1 MHLFNLVSNLLPP
14 LILAIMSTNTRQGF
28 PNDPD
33 LSSKNDSCRRS
44 GLGSGSKSVIPDKAG
59 SMAMFYRGR
68 TETVRPLTS
77 EAVEAYKHLRIA
89 DKNPTEENLL
99 AFAKAFRAAG
109 KAHNIIIKE
118 SLGAKGFDRHL
129 SALKI
134 FAMRNNIEVP
144 IKRTN
149 FT

>member
-1 MHLFNLVSNLLPP
+1 MHLFNSVFNLQPQP
-14 LILAIMSTNTRQGF
+14 ITVIMSTNTRHGS
-28 PNDPD
+28 PNCSVFMFNLD
-33 LSSKNDSCRRS
+33 
-44 GLGSGSKSVIPDKAG
+44 GSMILYKAG

-68 TETVRPLTS
+68 TETVRPLTK

-89 DKNPTEENLL
+89 EENPSEENLL
-99 AFAKAFRAAG
+99 SFAQAFRIAG

-134 FAMRNNIEVP
+134 FAIRNNIEVFS
-144 IKRTN
+144 N
-149 FT
+149 LAFC

>member
-1 MHLFNLVSNLLPP
+1 
-14 LILAIMSTNTRQGF
+14 
-28 PNDPD
+28 
-33 LSSKNDSCRRS
+33 
-44 GLGSGSKSVIPDKAG
+44 
-59 SMAMFYRGR
+59 MFYRGR

-77 EAVEAYKHLRIA
+77 EAVEAYTYLRKA
-89 DKNPTEENLL
+89 DDNPTEENLL
-99 AFAKAFRAAG
+99 AFANAFRAAG

-134 FAMRNNIEVP
+134 FAIRNNIKVP
-144 IKRTN
+144 VERIN